1 MDRALTPEKCCN
13 FTHSRHCTPTCTH
26 AINGGK
32 QRVLL
37 LRKAF
42 MLHRSSSLIL
52 LLSPLGLFVSI
63 SWRIPA
69 NRELNSCLAKIGSLW
84 RKNESVK
91 CDQSC
96 LFSVFGYMYCLH
108 SCVVYLQPDRAE
120 AVLPVL
126 VLEVGWWGYRMV
138 FGCLESCRSGHCY
151 GLNLRC
157 SPCVWAWR
165 THPPSISKTRYW
177 HNWPVHQVSCWKSR
191 FCTDVRP
198 VALCNHVHTQPGFN
212 YTLEGKTEGLS
223 GFYFKVPFQGKLAA
237 PARIQILQYDE
248 QNVWF

>member
-13 FTHSRHCTPTCTH
+13 FTYSRHCTPTCTH

-37 LRKAF
+37 LRKVF

-138 FGCLESCRSGHCY
+138 FGCLESLPLCSYDTESPEPLFGAFDLLFLPVGHETVSLMVRDT
-151 GLNLRC
+151 GLYSN
-157 SPCVWAWR
+157 S
-165 THPPSISKTRYW
+165 S
-177 HNWPVHQVSCWKSR
+177 
-191 FCTDVRP
+191 
-198 VALCNHVHTQPGFN
+198 
-212 YTLEGKTEGLS
+212 
-223 GFYFKVPFQGKLAA
+223 
-237 PARIQILQYDE
+237 
-248 QNVWF
+248 